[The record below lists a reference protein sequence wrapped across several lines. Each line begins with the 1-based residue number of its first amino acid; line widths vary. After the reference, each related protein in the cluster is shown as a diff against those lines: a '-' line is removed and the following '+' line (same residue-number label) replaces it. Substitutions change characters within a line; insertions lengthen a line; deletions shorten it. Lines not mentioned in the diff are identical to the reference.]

1 MKYNEMNI
9 SEACSGHIES
19 LHISEASQAS
29 SWRYDGP
36 VWNLHCETEC
46 PDTAPF
52 DVLKV
57 DTEDF
62 ATQLTLLDRD
72 VFRKIRPEELTSCG
86 WNKRNKMAIAP
97 NVVAFTCRFNHVSLW
112 VVREVLRGRTA
123 RHRAELVSHFVRLG
137 KRLQELGN
145 LHGACAVLSALQSAP
160 VFRLGKTW
168 AQVGRRERQSLARL
182 ARLFSE
188 QDNFGALR
196 RRLEAA
202 LSVGTP
208 CLPHLGLYLRDL
220 LHLEL
225 ARPPR
230 GAGPDWEQRLGA
242 TLEALGSLQRSCLRL
257 ALTPL
262 PPLQAQLARPF
273 YLEEL
278 QKFLEEDHY
287 RESLRLEPPGRQAS
301 LTLLPVPEPGA
312 SAAGLSLPWPQPRFT
327 PGHRKARSLGTNV
340 FTSGPLLASNG
351 QAAAPSAEHRTRLL
365 IDDSVPEHPPTSAV
379 GPHGDAPFQTLGWSG
394 VGQVRSLEL
403 WEPPGGTPLGSG
415 WEEDCGQPVVC
426 QGCLRRK
433 TVLKEGR
440 RPAVSSWLRY
450 WVELRGTS
458 LVFYSPKSLRAKERS
473 DFKRQPCK
481 QSSVAGWLVVP
492 CAEDADSFQ
501 LLDPA
506 RGSRYKFRP
515 GSGGCSAHD
524 WCSYLRVSAARLPNA
539 I

>member
-1 MKYNEMNI
+1 
-9 SEACSGHIES
+9 
-19 LHISEASQAS
+19 
-29 SWRYDGP
+29 
-36 VWNLHCETEC
+36 
-46 PDTAPF
+46 DTAPF

-327 PGHRKARSLGTNV
+327 PGHRKARSLGTKRV
-340 FTSGPLLASNG
+340 PARKPRARTRARPALLQRAGGGTVCGASD
-351 QAAAPSAEHRTRLL
+351 QAAHRRQRAGAPAHLGGRPPRGRPVPDHRVVRGGPGSLPGAL
-365 IDDSVPEHPPTSAV
+365 GAARRDPT
-379 GPHGDAPFQTLGWSG
+379 G
-394 VGQVRSLEL
+394 VGVCLPRPSLR
-403 WEPPGGTPLGSG
+403 

-458 LVFYSPKSLRAKERS
+458 LMFYSPKSLRAKERS